1 MHFLLTETQRR
12 VYTHD
17 VTKRKETQ
25 MVNKKMFLY
34 HVALR
39 DTTCREVAKEIEV
52 HPVTLSHKLNGKSD
66 FTLEEMRSIRK
77 ALGLSDQ
84 EMAEVFR
91 FDD

>member
-1 MHFLLTETQRR
+1 MQIR
-12 VYTHD
+12 VYTYA

-39 DTTCREVAKEIEV
+39 EKTCREVAKEIGV
-52 HPVTLSHKLNGKSD
+52 NPVTLSHKLNGKSD
-66 FTLEEMRSIRK
+66 FTLEEMRGIRK
-77 ALGLSDQ
+77 ALKLSDQ